1 MQVFKKIY
9 KYYKIFINHAFVLA
23 ANLSRRL
30 LSALHLLN
38 TLRLLNALRASSAFD
53 P

>member
-1 MQVFKKIY
+1 MQVLKKIY
-9 KYYKIFINHAFVLA
+9 KYYKIIINHAFVLA

-38 TLRLLNALRASSAFD
+38 TLRLLNALRASSAFN